1 MRAVVVLRIVE
12 QGGTGSGQWTDEAG
26 ESTEVY
32 GYDTLNRLTSTVRDG
47 ALVDSRGYDGANR
60 VVTSGPG
67 AVGVDYIDLH
77 RQWRGTT
84 GNDALQ
90 GRQNLYDANGQ
101 LVHQKTLEYLVAGSA
116 VNYEYDAAGNVL
128 GYLVADTVNNTFTH
142 TANTV
147 VRAEGYRTAMS
158 FSATTAAATGA
169 LLSQGGLGY
178 GYDANG
184 HLNFTGDSGQMS
196 QPTLRTHNFV
206 NDASGNALYAY
217 YAYEGAPQTQA
228 NQVNGQ
234 RQLIVNGEVLG
245 RYGLMADHRFEGTP
259 LAQNG
264 PFFSAQSDFSF
275 GYQPI
280 DGNYPSGS
288 PGTYAVGAGD
298 TLQSIAK
305 GAYGD
310 SSLWYLIADANGLS
324 SNADLRTGQV
334 LTIPTRVAS
343 ANNAGTFKP
352 YDPSKIA
359 SDTPTMMA
367 TPQAEGGGCGAIGQ
381 IIMIVVAVIV
391 TIITRAPLPSCWWS
405 PSWPTRA
412 P

>member
-1 MRAVVVLRIVE
+1 VAS
-12 QGGTGSGQWTDEAG
+12 GSEAG

-32 GYDTLNRLTSTVRDG
+32 GYDALNRLTSTVRDG

-60 VVTSGPG
+60 VVSSGPG
-67 AVGVDYIDLH
+67 AVGVDYINLH

-264 PFFSAQSDFSF
+264 PFFTPQSDFSF

-310 SSLWYLIADANGLS
+310 ASLWYLIADANGLS
-324 SNADLRTGQV
+324 SNADLRTGHWE
-334 LTIPTRVAS
+334 RDHSDSRRKFADSGHCGGDGS
-343 ANNAGTFKP
+343 AAELQLEECRGQRSWRRRRCCGGRCIGDERSGLRGPELWRTVRQTACEWTGRWCCYGCDARWAHQRDAGR
-352 YDPSKIA
+352 S
-359 SDTPTMMA
+359 
-367 TPQAEGGGCGAIGQ
+367 
-381 IIMIVVAVIV
+381 
-391 TIITRAPLPSCWWS
+391 
-405 PSWPTRA
+405 
-412 P
+412 